1 MPPGKRAL
9 LQLQTTAPHSSTSTV
24 ARNSGWLSVRRDP
37 SNFKRPRRADE
48 GDGSPLP
55 DKILL
60 GIFAGIIEIADL
72 VRCAATCRRW
82 RRLVSCEAA
91 FIVSSRRRPGRFM
104 PPLALGFF
112 HQRDGAA
119 PRFIPTPSA
128 SCRFP
133 DLQEPLPLLVPNGRL
148 VDSSSRVVAS
158 RNGLVVVDLRHS
170 GGGGKH
176 NRALRICVCNPMTGL
191 QHTLPPLTGK
201 DGVGHYACTVLT
213 ADDRHGENG
222 GTDSLRSASSY
233 RLLLVHSRRGF
244 TAFRSYSSDDN
255 DGGGWSPEAKVTGAQ
270 LGKQQM
276 GLMCNGVVAPG
287 GRVAYWLA
295 KDVVF
300 ALRLDTMEASVL
312 AKKRVHI
319 DSTRLGFTPEGNL
332 CKVQLDRAMNKA
344 THRWSVRVLGIS
356 TNGLH
361 SGDYD
366 RHERWQ
372 KEYDIWI
379 ESFSL
384 DNGATLKLRW
394 FCERSG
400 VVVFTTDHWIGGG
413 RISEVYAFSIPTRTL
428 EKVASNNVDGNGGNA
443 WENFYWYEMD
453 QAAYLSSLAEP
464 GRMMEDI

>member
-1 MPPGKRAL
+1 MLPGKRTL
-9 LQLQTTAPHSSTSTV
+9 LQSTAPHTSTSTV
-24 ARNSGWLSVRRDP
+24 ARNSGWLSVRRDRP

-55 DKILL
+55 DEILL

-82 RRLVSCEAA
+82 RRLVSGEAA
-91 FIVSSRRRPGRFM
+91 FI
-104 PPLALGFF
+104 
-112 HQRDGAA
+112 
-119 PRFIPTPSA
+119 
-128 SCRFP
+128 
-133 DLQEPLPLLVPNGRL
+133 
-148 VDSSSRVVAS
+148 
-158 RNGLVVVDLRHS
+158 
-170 GGGGKH
+170 
-176 NRALRICVCNPMTGL
+176 
-191 QHTLPPLTGK
+191 HTLPPLTGK

-222 GTDSLRSASSY
+222 GTDSPRSASSY
-233 RLLLVHSRRGF
+233 RLLLVYSRRDF
-244 TAFRSYSSDDN
+244 TAFRSYSSSDD
-255 DGGGWSPEAKVTGAQ
+255 DGGGWSPEAKVTGAR

-276 GLMCNGVVAPG
+276 GLMRNGVVAPG

-295 KDVVF
+295 KDAVF

-312 AKKRVHI
+312 AKRRVHI

-332 CKVQLDRAMNKA
+332 CTVKLDRAMNKA
-344 THRWSVRVLGIS
+344 THRWSVRVLCIS

-400 VVVFTTDHWIGGG
+400 VVLFTTDHWIGGG

-428 EKVASNNVDGNGGNA
+428 EKVMASNNNGDGNGGGP
-443 WENFYWYEMD
+443 WENFYGYEID